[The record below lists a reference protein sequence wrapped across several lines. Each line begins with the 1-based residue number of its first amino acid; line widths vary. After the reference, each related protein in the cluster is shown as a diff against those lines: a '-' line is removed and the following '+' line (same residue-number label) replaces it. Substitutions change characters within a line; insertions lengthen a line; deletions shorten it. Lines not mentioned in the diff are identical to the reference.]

1 MAQPFQDDTI
11 LARWLSNALSPE
23 EASALRERDD
33 FAAYERIARAAE
45 GLRPP
50 PYDAQA
56 ELARLRATRLA
67 PQSPSQHLRS
77 GAQEEKAVAPTRLR
91 RLRPWYAV
99 AAALALLLTA
109 WLFWPDGA
117 VRYRAGAGET
127 ELAALPD
134 GSTVR
139 INAGS
144 TLAFDA
150 TAESRAAE
158 LAGEAFFEVEKATV
172 PFVVTTAQGE
182 VTVLGT
188 SFNVYSRD
196 GEMRVS
202 CATGRVRVS
211 FAGNSEDFLLT
222 PGNSVALAAD
232 GTVATTATD
241 AAEALDWLDGQSAF
255 KNRPLAEVLR
265 ELERQFALKIDLPPG
280 LDDQQLLST
289 SFPNDDA
296 DRALEIALSPLSGV
310 TYTRSGQRV
319 VLRLNE

>member
-1 MAQPFQDDTI
+1 MAKPFQDDTT
-11 LARWLSNALSPE
+11 LARWLSNTLSPAE
-23 EASALRERDD
+23 ELALRERDD

-56 ELARLRATRLA
+56 ELARFKAARLA
-67 PQSPSQHLRS
+67 PESPALHLRS
-77 GAQEEKAVAPTRLR
+77 GAEKEKQVGTTRLR
-91 RLRPWYAV
+91 QLRPWYAV
-99 AAALALLLTA
+99 AAAVALLLTA

-117 VRYRAGAGET
+117 EQYRAGAGET

-144 TLAFDA
+144 TLDFDA
-150 TAESRAAE
+150 NAETRAAE
-158 LAGEAFFEVEKATV
+158 LTGEAFFEVEKAAV
-172 PFVVTTAQGE
+172 PFVVTTALGE

-202 CATGRVRVS
+202 CTTGRVRVT
-211 FAGNSEDFLLT
+211 FAGKSDAHLLT

-232 GTVATTATD
+232 GTVLATATD
-241 AAEALDWLDGQSAF
+241 TAEALDWLDGQSSF

-265 ELERQFALKIDLPPG
+265 ELERQFDLEIILPAG

-289 SFPNDDA
+289 SFPNDAA